1 MSFKKDVTL
10 GKTLA
15 IIRHCVRAQSFDLK
29 IKSRK
34 RHSDSYVSYRNTP
47 ISNSSFRL
55 LSDLLYTP
63 PPFPTYTFSHSQ
75 FLHLSLYTLP
85 HSLSLWSPPNFS
97 AIIFWARVLEEMTTK
112 EEKGTCNQS
121 RRSCSS
127 HPAWLLSTLAEMDE
141 RMKML
146 ALNGNTKTKVEG
158 GDATDTFAQR
168 AESYYQKRPQ
178 LLALLQDLYNAY
190 LTLADRYSQTQTLA
204 KQYHHHHRRQ
214 SSNLSQIQALHL
226 DGQEDTNSYDEED
239 DDIGAVSDVESSLS
253 YQPQPPLP
261 KHAKLDVEAMIAEI
275 VMKNVECD
283 ILLDEVSMVERRFG
297 ESTRKIELQKSLLEV
312 LESERMILLNE
323 NVRLGYKVSA
333 LIEENKGLASE
344 SLFMKRKAGELARCV
359 LKMRE
364 DHRVCM
370 LSRKI
375 EDLQGQIYG
384 LEKRNKE
391 YYEQLMKR
399 DQEVEQLF
407 KSKDK
412 KKKLGLEVCFQVH
425 KLKMVENADVNVK
438 GKDGGKVFKWWER
451 VKNLD
456 LFICGPNPGSI

>member
-1 MSFKKDVTL
+1 
-10 GKTLA
+10 
-15 IIRHCVRAQSFDLK
+15 
-29 IKSRK
+29 
-34 RHSDSYVSYRNTP
+34 
-47 ISNSSFRL
+47 
-55 LSDLLYTP
+55 
-63 PPFPTYTFSHSQ
+63 
-75 FLHLSLYTLP
+75 
-85 HSLSLWSPPNFS
+85 
-97 AIIFWARVLEEMTTK
+97 MTTK

-226 DGQEDTNSYDEED
+226 DGQGDTNSYDEED

-253 YQPQPPLP
+253 YQPQPPP
-261 KHAKLDVEAMIAEI
+261 MHAKLDVEAMIAEI

-283 ILLDEVSMVERRFG
+283 ILLHEVSTVERRFG

-391 YYEQLMKR
+391 YYGQLMKR

-407 KSKDK
+407 KSKNK

-456 LFICGPNPGSI
+456 LFICGPSPGSI

>member
-1 MSFKKDVTL
+1 M
-10 GKTLA
+10 
-15 IIRHCVRAQSFDLK
+15 
-29 IKSRK
+29 
-34 RHSDSYVSYRNTP
+34 
-47 ISNSSFRL
+47 ISC
-55 LSDLLYTP
+55 
-63 PPFPTYTFSHSQ
+63 
-75 FLHLSLYTLP
+75 TLP
-85 HSLSLWSPPNFS
+85 HRFPLTPSLTPNFFSSLSIPSLTLCLWQPPNFS
-97 AIIFWARVLEEMTTK
+97 AIIFWARLLEVMTTK

-226 DGQEDTNSYDEED
+226 DGQGDTNSYDEED

-253 YQPQPPLP
+253 YQPQPPP
-261 KHAKLDVEAMIAEI
+261 MHAKLDVEAMIAEI

-283 ILLDEVSMVERRFG
+283 ILLHEVSTVERRFG

-391 YYEQLMKR
+391 YYGQLMKR

-407 KSKDK
+407 KSKNK

-456 LFICGPNPGSI
+456 LFICGPSPGSI